1 MARAEVMEAEKV
13 ARKENEEK
21 ACRREDGEVVDDVE
35 GREREEK
42 REAGWRGTADG
53 RQKEEGGCSCSNDVV
68 ALSGLFPSGG
78 FSVSFGDFGCRLRME
93 GTTALLHC
101 AVALHCCWHWQ
112 EKEGAKGG
120 AALHLP
126 RQWDPPATVDGPLK
140 LRQGRWRGRDTALIH
155 RGWVES

>member
-101 AVALHCCWHWQ
+101 TAAGTGRKRKERREAPHCTCRVN
-112 EKEGAKGG
+112 GT
-120 AALHLP
+120 HLLP
-126 RQWDPPATVDGPLK
+126 WTVP
-140 LRQGRWRGRDTALIH
+140 
-155 RGWVES
+155 